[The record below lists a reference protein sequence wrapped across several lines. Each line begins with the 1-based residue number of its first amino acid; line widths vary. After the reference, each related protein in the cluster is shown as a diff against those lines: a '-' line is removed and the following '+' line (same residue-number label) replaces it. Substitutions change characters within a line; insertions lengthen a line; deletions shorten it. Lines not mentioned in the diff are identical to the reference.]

1 MEGKPGL
8 ARLDADRDLLEAIKE
23 YAEKNKIDGAAFF
36 AIGGLRKARFGI
48 IKTDKNGVPVEPTTY
63 RPAEFAAPN
72 VVYELVSCTGN
83 ISKLG
88 NETIVHAHISVSD
101 LDGTLHGGHLLP
113 GSIIYPT
120 LELAIFPTGGPARR
134 QYDKNVRLNLLV
146 K

>member
-1 MEGKPGL
+1 MEGKL
-8 ARLDADRDLLEAIKE
+8 RLVRLDADRDLLEAIRDF
-23 YAEKNKIDGAAFF
+23 ADKNSIESAAFF

-48 IKTDKNGVPVEPTTY
+48 IKTDKNGVPVEPTAY
-63 RPAEFAAPN
+63 RPLELAEPN
-72 VVYELVSCTGN
+72 VVYELVSCIGN

-88 NETIVHAHISVSD
+88 SEKIAHAHISVSD

-120 LELAIFPTGGPARR
+120 LELMITPTTPAKRE
-134 QYDKNVRLNLLV
+134 YDKSVRLNLLV